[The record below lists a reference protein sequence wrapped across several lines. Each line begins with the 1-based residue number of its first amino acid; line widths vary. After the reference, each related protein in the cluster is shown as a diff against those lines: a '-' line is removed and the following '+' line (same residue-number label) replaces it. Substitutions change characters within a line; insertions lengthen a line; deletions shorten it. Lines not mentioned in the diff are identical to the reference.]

1 MQPILHNGHDDD
13 EDIYIAVGLII
24 ALYGLQLQRERRNRF
39 YLTRVCLPLQT
50 SSAWSSLY
58 YSRNVKGF
66 IVLWE

>member
-39 YLTRVCLPLQT
+39 YLTR
-50 SSAWSSLY
+50 SSLY

>member
-24 ALYGLQLQRERRNRF
+24 ALYGLQLQRNRF
-39 YLTRVCLPLQT
+39 YLTRVCLPLPT